1 MAHLG
6 EGEAEEDMYGN
17 SRDRFEELQPMWEFS
32 SGEIGVEKRIHV
44 VT

>member
-17 SRDRFEELQPMWEFS
+17 SRDTMWEFS